1 MTSRP
6 LPDESRARVED
17 WKARTDPLVI
27 VAMRKLFGVK
37 SGRGYANRTLKALTP
52 EEREA
57 LDAWLAPRLDALV
70 DVLME
75 EFRR

>member
-1 MTSRP
+1 
-6 LPDESRARVED
+6 
-17 WKARTDPLVI
+17 
-27 VAMRKLFGVK
+27 MRKLFGVK